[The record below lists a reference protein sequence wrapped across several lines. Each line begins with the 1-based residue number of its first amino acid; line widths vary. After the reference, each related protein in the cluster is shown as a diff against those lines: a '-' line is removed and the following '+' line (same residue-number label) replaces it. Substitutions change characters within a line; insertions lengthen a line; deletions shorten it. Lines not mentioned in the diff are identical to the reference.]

1 MAVLMLIAVVRELLG
16 FGSLFGIPFLSALMG
31 EAFTPWTIMIM
42 APSAFFLVAL
52 VMWGAKTVQE
62 NMKIAAKAQQGGAK

>member
-1 MAVLMLIAVVRELLG
+1 
-16 FGSLFGIPFLSALMG
+16 
-31 EAFTPWTIMIM
+31 MIM

-52 VMWGAKTVQE
+52 VIWGAKTMQE